1 MLPAIL
7 GAAFGVLATV
17 LVGLL
22 AAVPADVDRRDRQIA
37 DRDQELEEWIIE
49 HHRRLK
55 GRFQELAQQAV
66 ANGVGRGGTIPAG
79 EAVTRALLLYEYRDE
94 LRQARSFVLSL
105 EVAERWPHRL
115 YRSVRCQPF
124 PQLRTP
130 GKSQAIVDYWLDG
143 TAGNALTWGV
153 EDIIR
158 EEGLGER
165 ESPVTLAA

>member
-1 MLPAIL
+1 MFPAIL
-7 GAAFGVLATV
+7 GAMIGVLATV

-22 AAVPADVDRRDRQIA
+22 AAVPADVDRRDRQLT

-55 GRFQELAQQAV
+55 ARFHELAQKAI
-66 ANGVGRGGTIPAG
+66 ANGVDRGGTIPAG

-94 LRQARSFVLSL
+94 LRRARSFVLGL
-105 EVAERWPHRL
+105 EVTERWPHRL
-115 YRSVRCQPF
+115 YRALRHQPLL
-124 PQLRTP
+124 QLRSP
-130 GKSQAIVDYWLDG
+130 AKSQPVVDYWLKG

-158 EEGLGER
+158 EEELDR
-165 ESPVTLAA
+165 PESPAAMAA